1 MSNDRPRHALFRA
14 PAELRA
20 NGRMPDESVATSA
33 DERALDRCAVANVD
47 LDIFYRCGAIVNKK
61 QIRTVEN
68 TGAACTDPVPDGWSQ
83 DRMCNGE
90 GLQGNA
96 AIPSRHS

>member
-1 MSNDRPRHALFRA
+1 VGDLCFDPYVPSYRRDCLSKGALVTGDNLRTAMSNDRPRHALFRA

-47 LDIFYRCGAIVNKK
+47 LDIF
-61 QIRTVEN
+61 
-68 TGAACTDPVPDGWSQ
+68 
-83 DRMCNGE
+83 
-90 GLQGNA
+90 
-96 AIPSRHS
+96 